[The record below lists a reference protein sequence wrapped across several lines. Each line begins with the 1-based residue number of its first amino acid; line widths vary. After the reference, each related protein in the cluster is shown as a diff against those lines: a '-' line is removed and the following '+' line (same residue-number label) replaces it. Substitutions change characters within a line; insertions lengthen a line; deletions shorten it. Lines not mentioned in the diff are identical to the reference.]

1 MFKRL
6 KNFTVTKILINS
18 VKDFLQSESVNLAA
32 GTAFYTIFSLP
43 ALLIIIMNIGAT
55 FYEESEFKDELLIQV
70 EELIGDEGRET
81 LENILENVSMA
92 SDDGISYYIAI
103 GILLFSATT
112 IFVSLQ
118 NAINLIWHIRA
129 KPKRGWL
136 KFAINRLL
144 SFSVVASIGFM
155 MLVFLV
161 LDAALVVIS
170 NYFSQYLEDVAVF
183 AASIAHIVISHG
195 LLVLIFALMYKVLP
209 DANVPWRDTW
219 LGAVVTMVLFALGKY
234 LIGLYMG
241 QSDLGS
247 TYGAAGS
254 LVILLIW
261 VYYSV
266 IIFLFGSQVTYYIAK
281 NTKGDIIPKKQ
292 AVRFEWREIE
302 EDSPDN

>member
-1 MFKRL
+1 MLEKL
-6 KNFTVTKILINS
+6 KNFAVTKILINS

-55 FYEESEFKDELLIQV
+55 FYEESEFKDELLVQV

-81 LENILENVSMA
+81 LESVLENVSMA
-92 SDDGISYYIAI
+92 SEDGISYYIAI

-155 MLVFLV
+155 MLVFLI
-161 LDAALVVIS
+161 LDAVLVVIS
-170 NYFSQYLEDVAVF
+170 NYFSQYLEEVAVY
-183 AASIAHIVISHG
+183 AATIAHLVISHG

-209 DANVPWRDTW
+209 DAQVPWRDTW
-219 LGAVVTMVLFALGKY
+219 FGAIVTMILFALGKY
-234 LIGLYMG
+234 LIGIYMG

-266 IIFLFGSQVTYYIAK
+266 IIFLFGSQLTYYISK
-281 NTKGDIIPKKQ
+281 HTKGDIIPKKQ
-292 AVRFEWREIE
+292 AVRMEWREIE
-302 EDSPDN
+302 D

>member
-1 MFKRL
+1 MLQKI
-6 KNFTVTKILINS
+6 KDFTVTKILISS
-18 VKDFLQSESVNLAA
+18 VQDFLKSEAVNLAA

-55 FYEESEFKDELLIQV
+55 FYEQSEFKNELLVQV

-81 LENILENVSMA
+81 LESVLENVSMA
-92 SDDGISYYIAI
+92 SEDGISYVIAI

-118 NAINLIWHIRA
+118 NAINLIWRIRA
-129 KPKRGWL
+129 KPQRGWL
-136 KFAINRLL
+136 KFVINRLL

-161 LDAALVVIS
+161 LDAILVVIS
-170 NYFSQYLEDVAVF
+170 NYFSQYLEEVAVY
-183 AASIAHIVISHG
+183 AATIAHLVISHG
-195 LLVLIFALMYKVLP
+195 LLVVIFALMYKVLP
-209 DANVPWRDTW
+209 DARVPWRDTW
-219 LGAVVTMVLFALGKY
+219 FGAIITMLLFALGKY

-266 IIFLFGSQVTYYIAK
+266 IIFLFGSQVTYHIAK
-281 NTKGDIIPKKQ
+281 TTKGDIVPKKQ
-292 AVRFEWREIE
+292 AVRIEWREIE
-302 EDSPDN
+302 E